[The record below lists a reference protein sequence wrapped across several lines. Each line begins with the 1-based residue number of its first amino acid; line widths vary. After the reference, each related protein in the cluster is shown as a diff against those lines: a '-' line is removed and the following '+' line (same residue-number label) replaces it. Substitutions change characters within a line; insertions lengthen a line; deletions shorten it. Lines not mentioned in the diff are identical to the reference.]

1 MSVYD
6 DNGGEK
12 ERPTDEELVRLF
24 LDGDNAAFE
33 ELVGRYESVIM
44 NMAYRLLGN
53 RSDAADVCQE
63 VLVLLIRKLGSFRGE
78 AKFSTW
84 LYRVSLNACHDYAR
98 RSRRHVSISESPG
111 DDLPDIEQRLADNGF
126 DSPETSMEREE
137 VRKTVRQAIARLPYK
152 FKEVIYLHDL
162 NGYNYKEVA
171 EILDIS
177 LGTVKS
183 RLNRARARL
192 AKELEA
198 YWEQTGR

>member
-1 MSVYD
+1 MPTYD
-6 DNGGEK
+6 DNGGEQ
-12 ERPTDEELVRLF
+12 ERPRDEELVRLF
-24 LDGDNAAFE
+24 LDGDSAAFE
-33 ELVGRYESVIM
+33 ELVSRYEPVIM

-63 VLVLLIRKLGSFRGE
+63 VLVLLIRKLESFRGE

-98 RSRRHVSISESPG
+98 RSRRHLSISESPG
-111 DDLPDIEQRLADNGF
+111 DDLPDIEQRLADEGF
-126 DSPETSMEREE
+126 DSPETSAERAE
-137 VRKTVRQAIARLPYK
+137 VQKAVRDGVARLPYK

-183 RLNRARARL
+183 RLNRARTRL
-192 AKELEA
+192 AKELQE
-198 YWEQTGR
+198 YWEQMG

>member
-1 MSVYD
+1 MSRYD
-6 DNGGEK
+6 DNGGEQD
-12 ERPTDEELVRLF
+12 RATDEELVRDF
-24 LDGDNAAFE
+24 LAGDSAAFE

-63 VLVLLIRKLGSFRGE
+63 VFVLLMRKLGSFRGE

-98 RSRRHVSISESPG
+98 RLRRHVSISESPG
-111 DDLPDIEQRLADNGF
+111 DDLPDIEQRLADDAF
-126 DSPETSMEREE
+126 DSPEASMERAEIQKV
-137 VRKTVRQAIARLPYK
+137 VREAIARLPYK
-152 FKEVIYLHDL
+152 FKEVIYLHDI

-171 EILDIS
+171 QILEIS

-183 RLNRARARL
+183 RLNRARGRL
-192 AKELEA
+192 AKELSG
-198 YWEQTGR
+198 YREQMG

>member
-1 MSVYD
+1 MSIYED
-6 DNGGEK
+6 DGGEK
-12 ERPTDEELVRLF
+12 DRPTDEELVRLY
-24 LDGDNAAFE
+24 LEGDGAAFE
-33 ELVGRYESVIM
+33 ELVGRYEAVIM

-53 RSDAADVCQE
+53 RTDAADVCQE
-63 VLVLLIRKLGSFRGE
+63 VFVLLLRKLGSFRGE

-98 RSRRHVSISESPG
+98 KSRRHVSISESPG
-111 DDLPDIEQRLADNGF
+111 EDLPDIEQRLADDGL
-126 DSPETSMEREE
+126 DSPEASTERAELQ
-137 VRKTVRQAIARLPYK
+137 KTVREGIARLPYK

-183 RLNRARARL
+183 RLNRARTRL
-192 AKELEA
+192 AKELED
-198 YWEQTGR
+198 YREQMG